1 MRARPL
7 FIATDAMTL
16 GYSDGA
22 PPDPVVAAAGDR
34 SERSIKAPLRRHIRV
49 VLSCD
54 SYELD
59 K

>member
-1 MRARPL
+1 M
-7 FIATDAMTL
+7 ATDTMSL

-22 PPDPVVAAAGDR
+22 PPDPVVAAAGGR
-34 SERSIKAPLRRHIRV
+34 SERSFKAPLRRRIRV